1 MKLDNEQQ
9 RQILL
14 AALDALAVSGRV
26 QRRAVVAVDLAV
38 EMAQIEAPEISTPAP
53 IRAMAAD

>member
-14 AALDALAVSGRV
+14 AALDSFAVAGRA
-26 QRRAVVAVDLAV
+26 QRRAVVAVDIAV
-38 EMAQIEAPEISTPAP
+38 ELAQIEAPPSPVPPADP
-53 IRAMAAD
+53 DAPG